1 MAKKSNPTEGA
12 ASKARRSAT
21 QSGAIIKRPKAST
34 ARPTTPEPSEGENS
48 ETSRAIL
55 EAARTE
61 MHSGLAEL
69 YDALRAVIRWSNA
82 LEQSLAIAQRITN
95 TLPGGISYL
104 GPNGLVHGMRLPQSV
119 LCGEWGARWNS
130 EYRKWVLSIRA
141 AMDAV
146 GRPSV
151 AAIMDPNSHPHPAL
165 CWTALVRD
173 ALTRL
178 QASLHPMKEGADG
191 KGFLRAGA
199 NSLPASFMV
208 PLDRI
213 RKTVTNLEAV
223 ATTFTPVAE
232 AVVGAQPE
240 TPEHVCDSTS
250 AVNAGAID
258 RAAERAA
265 EKTARVFGGGDD
277 NGHAK
282 RPALPAGADESAGPA
297 LTVNQ
302 SRVLQTMA
310 RLDASRLESADAIA
324 AEMNAAGRLSARTIG
339 PIVRRLIEL
348 RLAERPEGDRGGA
361 RLTMAGRRLAAKIAD

>member
-34 ARPTTPEPSEGENS
+34 ARPATPEPSEGENS

-199 NSLPASFMV
+199 NSLPASFRF

-240 TPEHVCDSTS
+240 TPERVCDSTS

-258 RAAERAA
+258 RAANGHTRMLP
-265 EKTARVFGGGDD
+265 TGDD
-277 NGHAK
+277 GQY
-282 RPALPAGADESAGPA
+282 RPATWFPKGMADRLRQAASK
-297 LTVNQ
+297 
-302 SRVLQTMA
+302 SRKSKRVRAKKVDGVVLYN
-310 RLDASRLESADAIA
+310 LED
-324 AEMNAAGRLSARTIG
+324 
-339 PIVRRLIEL
+339 VRRWWPNGL
-348 RLAERPEGDRGGA
+348 PEDP
-361 RLTMAGRRLAAKIAD
+361 